1 MRRRLALLLVT
12 TLVLAACG
20 GGGSPTPG
28 PTAELTPEPT
38 DLFVESPEASGM
50 VEPTPTEEAL
60 NPTAEPTAAEET
72 YKVKKGDTMWQIAKK
87 FGVTVAALK
96 KANPKVDPNKMRVGT
111 VLVIPPR

>member
-12 TLVLAACG
+12 TLILAACG
-20 GGGSPTPG
+20 GASPTPG

-38 DLFVESPEASGM
+38 DLFVESPGASET
-50 VEPTPTEEAL
+50 VEPTVTEEPL
-60 NPTAEPTAAEET
+60 NPTAEPTAATKT

-87 FGVTVAALK
+87 FGITVAALK

-111 VLVIPPR
+111 ILVIPSG